1 MTESLTIVIPSY
13 NEEASLKSF
22 LPKVIEFCSFENYN
36 LIVVNDGSL
45 DNTNEILS
53 DFSDNKFNFVNHKV
67 NKGYG
72 AAIKSG
78 VKLTSTEFVI
88 TIDADGQ
95 HLLSDVKKLHNLI
108 IQTNSDMIVG
118 ARPNEKNAYYR
129 NLGKYII
136 RKFSKTLLPNNITDI
151 NSGMKIY
158 KTEIAKKYLH
168 LCPDGMSYS
177 DTILLL
183 FINFK
188 HLVTEQKINLNKRMV
203 GKSTI
208 NTLTAMETLIQI
220 LNIAVLFK
228 PIKVFSFMS
237 IIILLA
243 SLIWGLPILLDGRGL
258 SIGTLM
264 GIMISVFTFF
274 LGLIV
279 EQITQIRKNVD

>member
-1 MTESLTIVIPSY
+1 
-13 NEEASLKSF
+13 
-22 LPKVIEFCSFENYN
+22 
-36 LIVVNDGSL
+36 
-45 DNTNEILS
+45 
-53 DFSDNKFNFVNHKV
+53 
-67 NKGYG
+67 
-72 AAIKSG
+72 
-78 VKLTSTEFVI
+78 
-88 TIDADGQ
+88 
-95 HLLSDVKKLHNLI
+95 
-108 IQTNSDMIVG
+108 
-118 ARPNEKNAYYR
+118 
-129 NLGKYII
+129 
-136 RKFSKTLLPNNITDI
+136 
-151 NSGMKIY
+151 
-158 KTEIAKKYLH
+158 
-168 LCPDGMSYS
+168 
-177 DTILLL
+177 
-183 FINFK
+183 
-188 HLVTEQKINLNKRMV
+188 MV